1 MYKLGFEEAE
11 EPEIRFPTF
20 VGSWRKQ
27 GSSRKNV
34 YFCFINYAKVFS
46 FVDHYKLLKILK
58 EMEQQ
63 ITLSVS
69 WETWMQVKKQQIGPD
84 REQEAGSKLGKEY
97 IKAVYHHLAFL
108 TSKQSTPYEM
118 PGWINHALNQD
129 FQGKYL

>member
-34 YFCFINYAKVFS
+34 YFCFINYAKVFN

-84 REQEAGSKLGKEY
+84 RE
-97 IKAVYHHLAFL
+97 
-108 TSKQSTPYEM
+108 
-118 PGWINHALNQD
+118 
-129 FQGKYL
+129 